1 MKFLKTI
8 PYLMVLILGITFT
21 SCKNDKKENVEA
33 TEMDQKADDE
43 AAMEAQ
49 RQAEMKETAKT
60 NSIASKAMASND
72 LDTLVT
78 ALKAAGLDG
87 MMMDAGE
94 YTVFAPTDNGFS
106 KLKKGQLDE
115 LLKPENKEMLT
126 GVLQYHV
133 VQGKVTTSDLAKG
146 IEENGGKYK
155 FKTVNGEELTA
166 MMDGNQI
173 VIKDGTN
180 YKAHILQGNI
190 EASNGI
196 VHKIDKVLMIKG

>member
-1 MKFLKTI
+1 
-8 PYLMVLILGITFT
+8 MVLILAITFT

-33 TEMDQKADDE
+33 TEIDQKADDE

-49 RQAEMKETAKT
+49 RQAEIKETAKA

-78 ALKAAGLDG
+78 ALKAAGLDA

-146 IEENGGKYK
+146 IESNDGKYK

-196 VHKIDKVLMIKG
+196 VHKIDKVLMTKG

>member
-8 PYLMVLILGITFT
+8 PYVMVLIVGITFT
-21 SCKNDKKENVEA
+21 SCKSDKKENVET

-43 AAMEAQ
+43 AAEAQ
-49 RQAEMKETAKT
+49 RQAEIKETAKA

-78 ALKAAGLDG
+78 ALKAASLDS
-87 MMMDAGE
+87 MMTDAGE

-133 VQGKVTTSDLAKG
+133 VQGKVTTADLAKG
-146 IEENGGKYK
+146 IQDNGGKYT
-155 FKTVNGEELTA
+155 FKTINGEELTA
-166 MMDGNQI
+166 MMDGDQI

-180 YKAHILQGNI
+180 FKAHILQGNI

-196 VHKIDKVLMIKG
+196 VHKIDKVLMTKG

>member
-1 MKFLKTI
+1 
-8 PYLMVLILGITFT
+8 MVLILGITFT

-33 TEMDQKADDE
+33 TEMDQKANDE
-43 AAMEAQ
+43 AAEAQ
-49 RQAEMKETAKT
+49 RQAEMKETAKA
-60 NSIASKAMASND
+60 NSIASKAMASSD

-78 ALKAAGLDG
+78 ALKAAGLDS
-87 MMMDAGE
+87 MMMDEGE

-133 VQGKVTTSDLAKG
+133 VAGRVTAEDLAKG
-146 IEENGGKYK
+146 IVENSGKYK

-166 MMDGNQI
+166 MMDGDQI

-180 YKAHILQGNI
+180 YEAHILQGNI

-196 VHKIDKVLMIKG
+196 VHKIDKVLMVKG